1 MVTVRKNGL
10 TTPQLACLNAMHQ
23 FGPMAYIG
31 STVAHYRAGDGSKH
45 AIRTIL
51 NLSRDGLVYITT
63 TKRSRVATI
72 TTNGRQRL
80 DTPIKDIGKPRRGAS
95 PEGTKRKLSPEEIHA
110 LSEIANRNKVFYD
123 DATRSYDGLD
133 WRLIRR
139 MASYVWI
146 AVTPKHYAEILPA
159 GLRALRDREVW
170 IL

>member
-1 MVTVRKNGL
+1 MVTKRKNGL
-10 TTPQLACLNAMHQ
+10 TDPQLKCLLAMHQ

-31 STVAHYRAGDGSKH
+31 TSVAHYRAGDGSKH

-51 NLSRDGLVYITT
+51 NLHRDGMVFIVT
-63 TKRSRVATI
+63 TKKSRVATI
-72 TTNGRQRL
+72 TTYGRERL
-80 DTPIKDIGKPRRGAS
+80 DTPIKDLGKPTRGVKPDSA
-95 PEGTKRKLSPEEIHA
+95 TRKLTSEESDA
-110 LSEIANRNKVFYD
+110 LRAIADHNKVYYD

-159 GLRALRDREVW
+159 GLRALQSGEVS